1 MALVFTLCVICVICG
16 LQRPMTSAA
25 RPQVRLNRTAA
36 HGLPGRWGPQIS
48 QIIQI
53 IGGGGDA
60 GGSCAP
66 PLRYPS
72 NLWFTTSDDIG
83 GPPSGQVEP
92 NRSPRFVR
100 TVGPTDFTDYADYWG
115 CGDAAGGSCAHPLP
129 HLCNLWV
136 TTTDDIGGRPSGQ
149 VEPNRS
155 PRFARTVGPTDF
167 TD

>member
-60 GGSCAP
+60 GGSCAH

-100 TVGPTDFTDYADYWG
+100 TVGPTDHTDYWG
-115 CGDAAGGSCAHPLP
+115 CGDAEAPAPT
-129 HLCNLWV
+129 LCLTCVICGLQRPMTSAARPQVSPGAVPNP
-136 TTTDDIGGRPSGQ
+136 GRRRRDRKS
-149 VEPNRS
+149 
-155 PRFARTVGPTDF
+155 
-167 TD
+167 